1 MPRVDNAVIL
11 AAGFSSR
18 FVPIGLCVLCLC
30 FCERSDN
37 AKVFDTKRTG

>member
-18 FVPIGLCVLCLC
+18 FVPIC
-30 FCERSDN
+30 FDKPK
-37 AKVFDTKRTG
+37 ALLPV